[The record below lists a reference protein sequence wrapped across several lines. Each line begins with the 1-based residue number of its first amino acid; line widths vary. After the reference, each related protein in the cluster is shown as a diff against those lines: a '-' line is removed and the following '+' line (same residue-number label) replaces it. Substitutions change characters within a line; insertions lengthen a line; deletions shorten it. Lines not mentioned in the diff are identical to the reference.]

1 MGGSSAPIRAGCGN
15 NAPVVTRFRLGRSL
29 SPRDGGGVEFGYD
42 ARGAG
47 GGAEADAGG
56 EAALAGKTN
65 THMPRLNDAQWAEV
79 RALYESGEG
88 TVRAIADRF
97 GINDETI
104 LKKAR
109 TAAWLRRA
117 GRVAT
122 KVGKKGPDAPV
133 PPGHPTRAVRQA
145 LIRRLYKAIDMKLKH
160 WEDRMTDGETLSAAD
175 SERMAKEVTTMISGF
190 EKVAETEGAIE
201 KRDAQTAAANSGNA
215 KRGRGKRA
223 GDGDSSGD
231 TIGGD
236 AERMRREIAVRL
248 ERLRAI
254 GAGGRA
260 A

>member
-1 MGGSSAPIRAGCGN
+1 M
-15 NAPVVTRFRLGRSL
+15 TRL
-29 SPRDGGGVEFGYD
+29 D
-42 ARGAG
+42 A
-47 GGAEADAGG
+47 
-56 EAALAGKTN
+56 
-65 THMPRLNDAQWAEV
+65 AQWAEV

-88 TVRAIADRF
+88 TVRGIAERF
-97 GINDETI
+97 GLTESGVLT
-104 LKKAR
+104 KAR
-109 TAAWLRRA
+109 REEWLRRA
-117 GRVAT
+117 GRTAK
-122 KVGKKGPDAPV
+122 KVGTTGPETPV

-201 KRDAQTAAANSGNA
+201 KRDAHTAAASSA
-215 KRGRGKRA
+215 TVKRGRGQRA
-223 GDGDSSGD
+223 AGTDTSDDG
-231 TIGGD
+231 IGRD
-236 AERMRREIAVRL
+236 AERMRREIAARL